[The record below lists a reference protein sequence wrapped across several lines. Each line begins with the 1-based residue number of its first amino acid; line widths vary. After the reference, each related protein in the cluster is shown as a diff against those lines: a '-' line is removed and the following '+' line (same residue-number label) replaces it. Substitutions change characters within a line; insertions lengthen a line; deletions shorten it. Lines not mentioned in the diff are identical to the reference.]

1 MQQNCTKTNDI
12 QIIKLASWIQNIFK
26 NLFYAVSSLVAV
38 PCDALTERLQTT
50 SLLYNRKM
58 NNIDGGENR
67 LIDKGENGAMEEWK
81 KKKEMKKVM
90 T

>member
-1 MQQNCTKTNDI
+1 M
-12 QIIKLASWIQNIFK
+12 
-26 NLFYAVSSLVAV
+26 AV
-38 PCDALTERLQTT
+38 PCDALTDRLQTA

-67 LIDKGENGAMEEWK
+67 LIDKVENGAMEEWK
-81 KKKEMKKVM
+81 KKKKEMNKVM